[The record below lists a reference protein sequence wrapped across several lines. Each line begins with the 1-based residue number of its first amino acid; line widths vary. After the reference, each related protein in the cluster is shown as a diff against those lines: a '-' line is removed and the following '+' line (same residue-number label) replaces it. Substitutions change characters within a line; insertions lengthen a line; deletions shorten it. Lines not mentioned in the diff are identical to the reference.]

1 MLSSGIVAI
10 PNTELYVG
18 THQLRKEYSNISLI
32 PNTIHLLIRL
42 ITFVL
47 TGMLARVTAQNRAE
61 DKRLHAG
68 KSLDADSVFGVV
80 KSENGKGDENND
92 NKPE

>member
-1 MLSSGIVAI
+1 
-10 PNTELYVG
+10 
-18 THQLRKEYSNISLI
+18 
-32 PNTIHLLIRL
+32 
-42 ITFVL
+42 
-47 TGMLARVTAQNRAE
+47 MLARVTAQNRAE

-92 NKPE
+92 NKPEWRKVSTEYIAQLVTAVDNAVDSVHPRPF